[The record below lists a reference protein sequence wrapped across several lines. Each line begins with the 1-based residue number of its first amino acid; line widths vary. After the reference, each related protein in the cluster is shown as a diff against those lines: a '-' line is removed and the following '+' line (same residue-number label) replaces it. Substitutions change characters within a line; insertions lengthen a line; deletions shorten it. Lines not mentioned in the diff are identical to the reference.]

1 MTAQTAQQVEYEA
14 AATPVAFAALT
25 PNGARTVF
33 TAAAKPWSAQVVT
46 VGVEPYVVAPYG
58 LINGGE
64 VTPAAAAGN
73 NNVDVAALTAMM
85 PAASGADATTGILS
99 VGQALNTACTRG
111 AGASTA
117 YIINSITINASGA
130 IAVVVGTGAESAHIT
145 TRGGAG
151 GPPSIPLT
159 SVEIAQVRFTSH
171 TAGVVLASEIFAV
184 PGTHQERY
192 DFPVWQTDT
201 IRGTVEFSDA
211 MPLIHGATAGAASTA
226 GKLVYARY
234 ATPLFAVQ
242 PRTRDFVPADTA
254 NSTSSEAL
262 YDNVNLGSVTS
273 SLNQASFVAKLA
285 DGTTD
290 AILAQVGKNLL
301 FRFKV
306 DKNRA
311 PNIITQGVLGV
322 GRTFPVGGWTEATF
336 TISPGQ
342 ASVNFAS

>member
-25 PNGARTVF
+25 PNGARKVF

-58 LINGGE
+58 LVNGGE

-85 PAASGADATTGILS
+85 PAATGADATTGILS

-111 AGASTA
+111 AAASTA
-117 YIINSITINASGA
+117 FLINSITVNTSGA
-130 IAVVVGTGAESAHIT
+130 IAVVVGTGSTAFSA
-145 TRGGAG
+145 TRGAAG
-151 GPPSIPLT
+151 GPPSIPLA

-226 GKLVYARY
+226 GKLVHARY
-234 ATPLFAVQ
+234 ATPLFTIQ
-242 PRTRDFVPADTA
+242 PRTRDFIPAETT

-273 SLNQASFVAKLA
+273 SLNQASFVSKLA

-301 FRFKV
+301 FRYKV

-311 PNIITQGVLGV
+311 PYIITQGVLGV
-322 GRTFPVGGWTEATF
+322 SRTFPVGGWAEATF
-336 TISPGQ
+336 TISPNQ